1 MLALKRQIGA
11 PLEKLRTPML
21 VPSFSSKS
29 GVSYDEQV
37 DVDPLGEVISSPV
50 LISAYD
56 LYFNLAKLPT
66 YADTLFVDSGGY
78 EAIKDVEAAR
88 LGAHTI
94 PSDRAWTEEKY
105 QAALADIGSRAP
117 FVAVSYDHPGEPLPL
132 MDQVQRAER
141 LFPIRS
147 DLVREFLIKPE
158 PLEAYLDAKTII
170 AQIENLAKFPILGM
184 TDKELGG
191 TMMERL
197 NCVALVRL
205 ALMAGGHSNPIHIFG
220 SLDPLTT
227 PLYFLAGADIFDG
240 LAWLKYGFSE
250 GRTVYRQNFE
260 AVELDLH
267 QRAEGGRKAM
277 WYKNYLT
284 LMSLEDQMKRFLKG
298 HDFGAFGPNA
308 GILQKAWANLDESL
322 GD

>member
-11 PLEKLRTPML
+11 PLDKLRTPML

-29 GVSYDEQV
+29 GVSYEGQV
-37 DVDPLGEVISSPV
+37 EVDPLGEVISSPV

-56 LYFNLAKLPT
+56 LYLKLAKLPT
-66 YADTLFVDSGGY
+66 YADTVFVDSGGY

-88 LGAHTI
+88 LGDQIVPA
-94 PSDRAWTEEKY
+94 DRVWTEEKY
-105 QAALADIGSRAP
+105 QAALADIGARAP
-117 FVAVSYDHPGEPLPL
+117 FVAVSYDHPSEPLPL
-132 MDQVQRAER
+132 LEQVQRAER
-141 LFPIRS
+141 LFPARN

-158 PLEAYLDAKTII
+158 PLETYVEAKSIV
-170 AQIENLAKFPILGM
+170 AQIQNLARFPILGV
-184 TDKELGG
+184 TDKELGS

-197 NCVALVRL
+197 ICVARVRM
-205 ALMAGGHSNPIHIFG
+205 ALDAGGHSNPIHVFG

-267 QRAEGGRKAM
+267 QRADGGRRAM

-284 LMSLEDQMKRFLKG
+284 LMNLEDQMKRFLKG
-298 HDFGAFGPNA
+298 HDFGSFGPNA
-308 GILQKAWANLDESL
+308 EILKKAWANLDESL